1 MTATALEHPTLVLNR
16 NWTAVNVVPVRRAL
30 VLVCREAARII
41 SPDTFETHDITSWEE
56 LAIGDGEGAVRLVS
70 GSIRLPEVIVLVH
83 YDRPP
88 RLHVPFTR
96 RNLYRRDAY
105 TCQYCGRRPGS
116 ENLSIDHVVPR
127 AAGGRTEWTNCV
139 LACLRCNIRK
149 GSRTPGEAG
158 MNLLKAPRRP
168 RWIPQETLPRGVVK
182 KSWRQFVSD
191 RYWEVELSD

>member
-1 MTATALEHPTLVLNR
+1 MSSALEHPTLVLNR

-30 VLVCREAARII
+30 VLVCRRAARII
-41 SPDTFETHDITSWEE
+41 APDTFETHDIGSWGRQ
-56 LAIGDGEGAVRLVS
+56 AIAADDWAVRMVS

-105 TCQYCGRRPGS
+105 TCQYCGKKPGS

-127 AAGGRTEWTNCV
+127 AAGGRTSWTNCV

-149 GSRTPGEAG
+149 GCRTPGEAG
-158 MNLLKAPRRP
+158 LRLMRVARRP
-168 RWIPQETLPRGVVK
+168 RWIPQETLPSGVVK
-182 KSWRQFVSD
+182 TSWRQFVSD
-191 RYWEVELSD
+191 RYWEVELID